1 MTEIKKFMQ
10 PNVALFQH
18 VPVKRIND
26 EANMTTLSGSE
37 QRYRLAS
44 HEDADEDGME
54 TRFICRFKPSMEE
67 TLSVHDFNYDFHT
80 WRKAYASTFTYEGFD
95 NHMIWTSQLL
105 FRCPVPESLQQ
116 LIMNGKSVEHDYA
129 THFVDLIPIRTPPRY
144 GPPMEFLPPKYE
156 KANIFNATEEWGHSH
171 ILPSIEDSGRWE
183 VRGQHITY
191 HHIQSC

>member
-1 MTEIKKFMQ
+1 
-10 PNVALFQH
+10 
-18 VPVKRIND
+18 
-26 EANMTTLSGSE
+26 MTTLSGSS

-67 TLSVHDFNYDFHT
+67 TLSVHDFNYDFHS

-129 THFVDLIPIRTPPRY
+129 MHFVDLIPIRTPPRY
-144 GPPMEFLPPKYE
+144 GPPMEFLPPKYG
-156 KANIFNATEEWGHSH
+156 KANIDLLFH
-171 ILPSIEDSGRWE
+171 ILF
-183 VRGQHITY
+183 
-191 HHIQSC
+191 